1 MSVPMIRP
9 TSIISSLCLICAC
22 TLFLLAGTPTPAAAR
37 AWFEEYG
44 IASKQDLTSPTSV
57 PGLIRALE
65 SRDKGVRKLA
75 AGCLAKIGPAA
86 KQAIPS
92 LLNALGDKDANTRKA
107 ALGAIERIGYR
118 GEDYAAALVKMAAED
133 PHPKLRVYAEKVRIK
148 HGGKAAA
155 GSVATAQSK
164 GGAAG
169 RADFELPQA
178 TQENRYGVAVIVGN
192 RNYQGNNRDVPDVDF
207 AHNDADAVYQYV
219 TQSLGFREGNVI
231 LLKDA
236 TQADLVSTFGTT
248 GNPKGKLYD
257 WVKPNQSDVFVFYSG
272 HGAPSV
278 NNGQGYL
285 LPVDG
290 NPMKVELNGFPLDTL
305 YANLAKIPARNT
317 TIIIDACFSGA
328 SATGSVVRSASSI
341 SLKLVESDARI
352 PKATVITAAG
362 LSEVASWDES
372 AKQGLFTSHFL
383 KGVAGEADDEGF
395 GNGDGRVTLGE
406 LKKYLQE
413 EVTYSARRLYGRDQ
427 NPQISGNPNQIL
439 LGE

>member
-1 MSVPMIRP
+1 MSTPL
-9 TSIISSLCLICAC
+9 SYCAKLSLLSLTCS
-22 TLFLLAGTPTPAAAR
+22 FLLLAVIPPQASAKV
-37 AWFEEYG
+37 WFEEYG
-44 IASKQDLTSPTSV
+44 IASKQELTSPASV

-65 SRDKGVRKLA
+65 DRDKGVRKLA

-86 KQAIPS
+86 KNAVPA
-92 LLNALGDKDANTRKA
+92 LLRNLDDKDANARKA
-107 ALGAIERIGYR
+107 ALAAIERIGYR
-118 GEDYAAALVKMAAED
+118 GDDYSAALIKMAAED
-133 PHPKLRVYAEKVRIK
+133 PHPKLRVYAEKLRLK
-148 HGGKAAA
+148 HGGKAAS
-155 GSVATAQSK
+155 GSVASAQAK
-164 GGAAG
+164 GGSG
-169 RADFELPQA
+169 TADYNLPQA
-178 TQENRYGVAVIVGN
+178 AQENRYGVAVIIGN
-192 RNYQGNNRDVPDVDF
+192 RNYQSNNRDVPNVDF

-219 TQSLGFREGNVI
+219 TQTLGFREGNVI

-236 TQADLVSTFGTT
+236 TQADMVSTFGTA

-305 YANLAKIPARNT
+305 YSNLAKIPAHST
-317 TIIIDACFSGA
+317 TIILDACFSGA

-341 SLKLVESDARI
+341 SLKLVESNAHI
-352 PKATVITAAG
+352 PKATVLTAAG

-383 KGVAGEADDEGF
+383 KGISGDADEDGF
-395 GNGDGRVTLGE
+395 GNGDGRITLGE

-413 EVTYSARRLYGRDQ
+413 EVTYNARRLYGRDQ
-427 NPQISGNPNQIL
+427 NPQITGNPNQIL